1 MFVGLIHRYI
11 LFVLWF
17 SIILGIICALI
28 VFRRR
33 SSSQSSRLPKLP
45 RRDFTLEELR
55 HYKGDGPDSRILMA
69 VNGKVFDV
77 TNAGQQLYAKGAP
90 YASYAGKDVSRALAR
105 FSADVS
111 EIYCSYD
118 DLSDLTQAEMNRL
131 CEWELQ
137 FMERYDYVGR
147 LLRPGE
153 PHHVYDPMVD
163 DLDLVYRGNQHTNQ
177 SG

>member
-1 MFVGLIHRYI
+1 MLVDFIRKHIPVV
-11 LFVLWF
+11 FWF
-17 SIILGIICALI
+17 SIVFGIICAFI

-33 SSSQSSRLPKLP
+33 SFPGSPRLPKLSK
-45 RRDFTLEELR
+45 RDFTLEELR

-77 TNAGQQLYAKGAP
+77 TNAGRQLYAKGAP

-111 EIYCSYD
+111 EMYCSYD

-131 CEWELQ
+131 SEWELQ
-137 FMERYDYVGR
+137 FMGTFDFTYYRFR
-147 LLRPGE
+147 N
-153 PHHVYDPMVD
+153 D
-163 DLDLVYRGNQHTNQ
+163 DIIFVC
-177 SG
+177 